1 MYLFISMF
9 DFSVLPHWFSE
20 NFLFAVVV
28 QTRAESMNHGISY
41 VSERQKHLAPEIAEL
56 FLGLPPLN

>member
-1 MYLFISMF
+1 MF

-20 NFLFAVVV
+20 NFLFAVV

-41 VSERQKHLAPEIAEL
+41 VSERLKHLAPEIAEL